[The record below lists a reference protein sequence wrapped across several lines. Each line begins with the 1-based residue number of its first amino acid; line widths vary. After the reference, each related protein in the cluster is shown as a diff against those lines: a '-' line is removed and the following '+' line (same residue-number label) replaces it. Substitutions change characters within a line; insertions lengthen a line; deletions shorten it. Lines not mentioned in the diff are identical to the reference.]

1 MSLILV
7 RQSKLWVQGLFF
19 LDSDNNYPIV
29 IGVFLW
35 YSFLFDVLL
44 L

>member
-7 RQSKLWVQGLFF
+7 RQSKLWVQVF

-35 YSFLFDVLL
+35 YSLLFDVLL